1 MSFDKAGYNKA
12 YNAAAYYTI
21 TAYVP
26 KSRKSDIK
34 AEAERRGITVSQ
46 MVVRAL
52 ENDCK
57 LDLS

>member
-1 MSFDKAGYNKA
+1 MAYDKASYNKA

-26 KSRKSDIK
+26 KSRKPDIK
-34 AEAERRGITVSQ
+34 AEAERQGITVSQ
-46 MVVRAL
+46 LVVRAL
-52 ENDCK
+52 ENYCK